1 MTIKEIEE
9 LTNLPR
15 SNIRFYEKQKLICPT
30 RNINNGYRDY
40 SEDDASN
47 IIKIAYLRTL
57 GISIEDIRRI
67 LNKDAGLYDVIKKQK
82 QNLEQQLSDL
92 QNAKIICEKMLVS
105 DEKINYENLDI
116 EEYVVD
122 MNDYRNKNN
131 HIFKLDSV
139 SFFYMWGGNIAWG
152 IITIVCLIVAALS
165 FNHLPMEIPIQWS
178 NGVVSSLVDR
188 KFIFAFPVACF
199 IVRYLLHPFIWR
211 WLKLNIIDSE
221 PITNYIT
228 NYLCFIVL
236 TTEIFIIL
244 YVNEIMRHVTVIL
257 FIDTF
262 LLIGLLFISIYKLQ
276 RNK

>member
-15 SNIRFYEKQKLICPT
+15 SNIRFYEKEKLICPT

-40 SEDDASN
+40 SEDDANN
-47 IIKIAYLRTL
+47 ITKIAYLRTL

-67 LNKDAGLYDVIKKQK
+67 LNKEVDLYDVIKKQK

-105 DEKINYENLDI
+105 DKKINYENLDI
-116 EEYVVD
+116 EKYVVD
-122 MNDYRNKNN
+122 LNDYWNKND

-139 SFFYMWGGNIAWG
+139 GFFYMWGGDIVWG
-152 IITIVCLIVAALS
+152 IITIVCLIVAAFS

-188 KFIFAFPVACF
+188 KFIFVFPVVCF
-199 IVRYLLHPFIWR
+199 IVRYLLRPFIWR

-228 NYLCFIVL
+228 NYLCFITL
-236 TTEIFIIL
+236 TTEAFIIL

-262 LLIGLLFISIYKLQ
+262 VLIGLLLLSIYKLL
-276 RNK
+276 KSK